1 MDRRKFSYAIAV
13 VLALTCLLYVGWQQ
27 HVEAVTRETYERLE
41 IFSDVLK
48 KVKDHYVEE
57 VDDEK
62 LIYGAIQGMIS
73 DLDPHS
79 SFLPPKSNEDM
90 EIAIK
95 GSFEG
100 LGIEIAIRDGI
111 LTVISPIEGTP
122 AFEAGI
128 EAGDKVLRI
137 DEEST
142 QNMTL
147 FDAVEK
153 LRGPKGTRVK
163 LFILREGVD
172 QPMEITVARAV
183 IRIPSVRAEVL
194 EAGYPYIRIASF
206 HARTTA
212 DLEENMKRLAKEE
225 GGVRGLIL
233 DLRNNPGGLMDQAVG
248 VSDLFLESGLIV
260 YTRGRQEG
268 SETRFEAQPQG
279 SYVGFP
285 MVVLVNSG
293 SASASEIVA
302 GALQDHKR
310 AVVLGTQTFG
320 KGSVQTIFQLADG
333 SGLRLTTAL
342 YYTPN
347 GRSIQAKG
355 ITPDIVVEAGEI
367 VQNSIPPSLREE
379 NLQGHIET
387 QGNAQKVEENPMLAD
402 VQVRRALDY
411 LRSWNLFKGERTG
424 L

>member
-1 MDRRKFSYAIAV
+1 
-13 VLALTCLLYVGWQQ
+13 
-27 HVEAVTRETYERLE
+27 
-41 IFSDVLK
+41 
-48 KVKDHYVEE
+48 
-57 VDDEK
+57 
-62 LIYGAIQGMIS
+62 
-73 DLDPHS
+73 
-79 SFLPPKSNEDM
+79 
-90 EIAIK
+90 
-95 GSFEG
+95 
-100 LGIEIAIRDGI
+100 
-111 LTVISPIEGTP
+111 
-122 AFEAGI
+122 
-128 EAGDKVLRI
+128 
-137 DEEST
+137 
-142 QNMTL
+142 MTL

-183 IRIPSVRAEVL
+183 IRIPSVRTEVL

-212 DLEENMKRLAKEE
+212 DLEEGMKKLAKED
-225 GGVRGLIL
+225 GGIRGLIL
-233 DLRNNPGGLMDQAVG
+233 DLRNNPGGLMDQAIG

-268 SETRFEAQPQG
+268 SETRFESQPQG

-285 MVVLVNSG
+285 MVILVNSG

-310 AVVLGTQTFG
+310 AVILGTQTFG

-367 VQNSIPPSLREE
+367 VQKSALPLLREE

-387 QGNAQKVEENPMLAD
+387 EKALPQTEENPMLAD